1 MTRSVCFLIYILLST
16 LRDFL
21 HFVWKV
27 AICCVIELKSYL
39 ATADYINKSKQFY
52 IDNIG
57 WYTKRHIPEYL
68 ARIYCVCLVY
78 CEHLCIICMCWYNYG
93 GRPVRKNLNGVA
105 SAGAPGGN
113 TVRCITPAYVEGI
126 TTNNAITGNRKKSAV
141 FNYLPNL

>member
-1 MTRSVCFLIYILLST
+1 MTRSACFLIYILLST

-39 ATADYINKSKQFY
+39 ATADYINGSKQFY

-57 WYTKRHIPEYL
+57 WYAKRHISGYL
-68 ARIYCVCLVY
+68 ARIYCKCLVY
-78 CEHLCIICMCWYNYG
+78 CEHLCIICICWYNYG

-105 SAGAPGGN
+105 SAGCAWWFYSTMYN
-113 TVRCITPAYVEGI
+113 TRICQGI
-126 TTNNAITGNRKKSAV
+126 HDQ
-141 FNYLPNL
+141 